1 MTLTRFANFGFFL
14 FIIAAVLP
22 RHVHAQTP
30 TVQEFYQA
38 LVDHYDP
45 SSPPTLEN
53 LIRVTDQIAGA
64 RPEEIT
70 RALPAIFAAMAHQD
84 EAVKHNALTG
94 LFEIAR
100 RPDGAGLLKS
110 RVDTIGRDFLAS
122 PNPDTRG
129 GEMIILGMLQ
139 PPPPEVLPIFLTFLK
154 RTDNDA
160 QAQGSGVIFQ
170 LVQIAP
176 ENPEVIA
183 AVREFLSR
191 PLDNKSR
198 IDALNALGNPSV
210 KDAQVIAM
218 VTSSLDDSDPGVR
231 STAIQALGRMGSQAL
246 RQAESA
252 LEQLAADPKQPAE
265 VTAKAKEALQQLHS
279 GTNKK

>member
-1 MTLTRFANFGFFL
+1 
-14 FIIAAVLP
+14 
-22 RHVHAQTP
+22 
-30 TVQEFYQA
+30 
-38 LVDHYDP
+38 
-45 SSPPTLEN
+45 
-53 LIRVTDQIAGA
+53 
-64 RPEEIT
+64 
-70 RALPAIFAAMAHQD
+70 
-84 EAVKHNALTG
+84 
-94 LFEIAR
+94 
-100 RPDGAGLLKS
+100 
-110 RVDTIGRDFLAS
+110 
-122 PNPDTRG
+122 
-129 GEMIILGMLQ
+129 MLQ